1 MSKFTSES
9 VKSTAGT
16 VAAALAIPVLIGG
29 SLTGMIAGAT
39 AGGDEQN
46 QSQPA
51 ASAHLNSAH
60 TEDAP
65 AQEKQDKQPEPA
77 ENGKAEPAPAEN
89 HAVEAA
95 PVAEQA
101 PPPPPPALPEIPG
114 YGPHET
120 QNAATIVA
128 VGKQLNVSE
137 RGQVVAIATAMQESG
152 LRNLDW
158 GDRDSLGLFQQRPSM
173 GWGTPEEVT
182 DPAYSATK
190 FYQGLMQV
198 PGWENMALTDAAQVV
213 QKSGFPY
220 AYAKHEPT
228 ARIIVDAVKGLS

>member
-51 ASAHLNSAH
+51 VSAHLNSAPA
-60 TEDAP
+60 EDAP
-65 AQEKQDKQPEPA
+65 KQEEQPKPA
-77 ENGKAEPAPAEN
+77 ENEQAEPAPAEN

-101 PPPPPPALPEIPG
+101 PPAPPALPEIPG

-137 RGQVVAIATAMQESG
+137 HGQVVAVATAMQESG

-173 GWGTPEEVT
+173 GWGTPEQVT

-190 FYQGLMQV
+190 FYEGLMQV

-228 ARIIVDAVKGLS
+228 ARVIVDAVKGLS